1 MNIFERAL
9 AYIRRKNT
17 RAIIILLILTIITAS
32 IYACLAVQ
40 SASKEM
46 ASRVL
51 ATANAS
57 FQIRRI
63 AEDGEIT
70 TSEIEQICKDFKIK
84 KVNYRTTVD
93 AKLSTGEVVSG
104 EQKIQ
109 IDGMD
114 EKFKNLVKV
123 YAVNNS
129 NLENTFTSES
139 FKLISGKPINSG
151 ENRTS
156 EAKKPDTETKNQIL
170 VHEKLAEKNHWALGD
185 KITLNSLS
193 DEKKEQLFEISGIFS
208 GQVQESFNGLSS
220 DLSEN
225 MVYVNFG
232 SGQALAENIDKLM
245 VKNAG
250 VFSDK
255 NTIEQ
260 ATFFLEQPEKLE
272 ETIAEIKKMSLDWQK
287 LELAKNAK
295 DFEGISSSIKTMQSL
310 LNIMTL
316 GIILAGT
323 IALSLILILWLRERV
338 YEIGV
343 LLAIGKTKLQI
354 VGQFIL
360 ELLLLNLPATVIA
373 MFTGSVLSRQ
383 LLAGLIANEEI
394 SQVGTAL
401 NSSMSNVINLP
412 ILGLSFLIMTIVIM
426 SAVLFT
432 SISILTQKPKKI
444 LAKIS

>member
-185 KITLNSLS
+185 KIMLNSLS

-260 ATFFLEQPEKLE
+260 ATFFLEQPEKME

-287 LELAKNAK
+287 LELTKNAK

-373 MFTGSVLSRQ
+373 MFIGSVLSRQ

-401 NSSMSNVINLP
+401 NNSMANIINLP

-426 SAVLFT
+426 SAVFFT

>member
-40 SASKEM
+40 NASKKM

-185 KITLNSLS
+185 KIMLNSLS

-260 ATFFLEQPEKLE
+260 ATFFLEQPEKME

-287 LELAKNAK
+287 LELTKNAK

-373 MFTGSVLSRQ
+373 MFIGSVLSRQ

-401 NSSMSNVINLP
+401 NNSMANIINLP

-426 SAVLFT
+426 SAVFFT

>member
-185 KITLNSLS
+185 KIMLNSLS

-225 MVYVNFG
+225 MVYVNFR
-232 SGQALAENIDKLM
+232 SGQALVENIDKLM

-250 VFSDK
+250 LFSDK

-260 ATFFLEQPEKLE
+260 VTFFLEQPEKME

-401 NSSMSNVINLP
+401 NSSMSNIINLP

-426 SAVLFT
+426 SAVIFT

>member
-40 SASKEM
+40 NASKKM

-51 ATANAS
+51 ATANVS

-70 TSEIEQICKDFKIK
+70 TSAIEQICKDFKIK

-129 NLENTFTSES
+129 KLENTFTSES
-139 FKLISGKPINSG
+139 FKLISGKPISSD
-151 ENRTS
+151 ENRIS
-156 EAKKPDTETKNQIL
+156 DAKKLDTETKNQIL

-245 VKNAG
+245 VKYAG

-260 ATFFLEQPEKLE
+260 ATFFLEQPEKME

-287 LELAKNAK
+287 LELTKNAK

-343 LLAIGKTKLQI
+343 LLAIGRTKLQI

-360 ELLLLNLPATVIA
+360 ELLLLILPATVIA
-373 MFTGSVLSRQ
+373 MFIGSVLSKQ
-383 LLAGLIANEEI
+383 LLAGLIVNEEI

-401 NSSMSNVINLP
+401 NSSMSNIINLP

-426 SAVLFT
+426 SAVFFT

>member
-185 KITLNSLS
+185 KIMLNSLS

-250 VFSDK
+250 LFSDK

-260 ATFFLEQPEKLE
+260 VTFFLEQPEKME

-401 NSSMSNVINLP
+401 NSSMSNIINLP

-426 SAVLFT
+426 SAVIFT

>member
-185 KITLNSLS
+185 KIMLNSLS

-260 ATFFLEQPEKLE
+260 ATFFLEQPEKME

-373 MFTGSVLSRQ
+373 MFIGSVLSRQ

-401 NSSMSNVINLP
+401 NNSMANIINLP

-426 SAVLFT
+426 SAVFFT

>member
-70 TSEIEQICKDFKIK
+70 TSEIEQIRKDFKIK

-185 KITLNSLS
+185 KIMLNSLS

-260 ATFFLEQPEKLE
+260 ATFFLEQPEKME

-373 MFTGSVLSRQ
+373 MFIGSVLSRQ

-401 NSSMSNVINLP
+401 NNSMANIINLP

-426 SAVLFT
+426 SAVFFT

>member
-40 SASKEM
+40 NASKKM

-51 ATANAS
+51 ATANVS

-63 AEDGEIT
+63 SEDGEIT
-70 TSEIEQICKDFKIK
+70 TSAIEQICKDFKIK

-129 NLENTFTSES
+129 KLENTFTSES
-139 FKLISGKPINSG
+139 FKLISGKPISSD
-151 ENRTS
+151 ENRIS
-156 EAKKPDTETKNQIL
+156 DAKKLDTETKNQIL
-170 VHEKLAEKNHWALGD
+170 VHEKLAEKNHWTLGD

-401 NSSMSNVINLP
+401 NSSMSNIINLP

-426 SAVLFT
+426 SAVFFT

>member
-51 ATANAS
+51 ATANVS

-70 TSEIEQICKDFKIK
+70 TSEIEQIRKDFKIK
-84 KVNYRTTVD
+84 KVNYRTTID

-139 FKLISGKPINSG
+139 FKLISGKPIGSD
-151 ENRTS
+151 ENRIS
-156 EAKKPDTETKNQIL
+156 ETKKPDTETKNQIL

-185 KITLNSLS
+185 KIMLNSLS

-260 ATFFLEQPEKLE
+260 ATFFLEQPEKME

-287 LELAKNAK
+287 LELTKNAK

-323 IALSLILILWLRERV
+323 IALSLVLILWLRERV

-343 LLAIGKTKLQI
+343 LLAIIIT
-354 VGQFIL
+354 
-360 ELLLLNLPATVIA
+360 
-373 MFTGSVLSRQ
+373 
-383 LLAGLIANEEI
+383 
-394 SQVGTAL
+394 
-401 NSSMSNVINLP
+401 
-412 ILGLSFLIMTIVIM
+412 
-426 SAVLFT
+426 
-432 SISILTQKPKKI
+432 
-444 LAKIS
+444 

>member
-51 ATANAS
+51 AAANVS

-70 TSEIEQICKDFKIK
+70 TSEIEQIRKDFKIK

-93 AKLSTGEVVSG
+93 ANLSTGEVVSG

-129 NLENTFTSES
+129 NLENAFTSES
-139 FKLISGKPINSG
+139 FKLISGKTIGSD
-151 ENRTS
+151 ENQTS
-156 EAKKPDTETKNQIL
+156 EAKKPDTEIKNQIL

-185 KITLNSLS
+185 KITLSSLS

-245 VKNAG
+245 VKNVG

-255 NTIEQ
+255 NVIEQ
-260 ATFFLEQPEKLE
+260 ATFFLEQPEKME

-295 DFEGISSSIKTMQSL
+295 DFEGISGSIKTMQSL

-343 LLAIGKTKLQI
+343 LLAIGQTKLQI

-373 MFTGSVLSRQ
+373 MFFGGVLSKQ
-383 LLAGLIANEEI
+383 LLAGLMANEEI
-394 SQVGTAL
+394 GQVGTVL
-401 NSSMSNVINLP
+401 NNSMSNIINLP

>member
-1 MNIFERAL
+1 
-9 AYIRRKNT
+9 
-17 RAIIILLILTIITAS
+17 
-32 IYACLAVQ
+32 
-40 SASKEM
+40 
-46 ASRVL
+46 
-51 ATANAS
+51 
-57 FQIRRI
+57 
-63 AEDGEIT
+63 
-70 TSEIEQICKDFKIK
+70 
-84 KVNYRTTVD
+84 
-93 AKLSTGEVVSG
+93 
-104 EQKIQ
+104 
-109 IDGMD
+109 
-114 EKFKNLVKV
+114 
-123 YAVNNS
+123 
-129 NLENTFTSES
+129 
-139 FKLISGKPINSG
+139 
-151 ENRTS
+151 
-156 EAKKPDTETKNQIL
+156 
-170 VHEKLAEKNHWALGD
+170 
-185 KITLNSLS
+185 
-193 DEKKEQLFEISGIFS
+193 
-208 GQVQESFNGLSS
+208 
-220 DLSEN
+220 

-260 ATFFLEQPEKLE
+260 ATFFLEQPEKME

-401 NSSMSNVINLP
+401 NSSMSNIINLP

-426 SAVLFT
+426 SAVFFT

>member
-156 EAKKPDTETKNQIL
+156 EAKKPDTEIKNQIL
-170 VHEKLAEKNHWALGD
+170 VHEKLAEKNHWVLGD
-185 KITLNSLS
+185 KITLSSLS

-343 LLAIGKTKLQI
+343 LLAIGQTKLQI

-373 MFTGSVLSRQ
+373 MFIGGVLSKQ
-383 LLAGLIANEEI
+383 LLAGLIVNEEI

-401 NSSMSNVINLP
+401 NSSMSNIINLP

-426 SAVLFT
+426 SAVFFT

>member
-170 VHEKLAEKNHWALGD
+170 VHEKLAEKNQWALGD
-185 KITLNSLS
+185 KIMLNSLS

-373 MFTGSVLSRQ
+373 MFIGSVLSKQ
-383 LLAGLIANEEI
+383 LLAGLMTNEEI
-394 SQVGTAL
+394 GQVGTAL
-401 NSSMSNVINLP
+401 NSSMSNIINLP

>member
-156 EAKKPDTETKNQIL
+156 EAKKPDTEIKNQIL
-170 VHEKLAEKNHWALGD
+170 VHEKLAEKNHWVLGD
-185 KITLNSLS
+185 KITLSSLS

-360 ELLLLNLPATVIA
+360 ELLLLNLPATVMA
-373 MFTGSVLSRQ
+373 MFIGGVLSKQ
-383 LLAGLIANEEI
+383 LLAGLIVNEEI

-401 NSSMSNVINLP
+401 NSSMSNIINLP

-426 SAVLFT
+426 SAVFFT

>member
-32 IYACLAVQ
+32 IYACLTVQ

-51 ATANAS
+51 ATANVS

-70 TSEIEQICKDFKIK
+70 TSEIEQIRKDFKIK

-129 NLENTFTSES
+129 KLENTFTSES
-139 FKLISGKPINSG
+139 FKLISGKPISSD
-151 ENRTS
+151 ENRIS
-156 EAKKPDTETKNQIL
+156 ETKKPDTETKNQIL
-170 VHEKLAEKNHWALGD
+170 VHEKLTEKNHWALGD
-185 KITLNSLS
+185 KIMLNSLS

-225 MVYVNFG
+225 IVYVNFG

-250 VFSDK
+250 VFSDNFLPRTTRK
-255 NTIEQ
+255 NGRNNRGN
-260 ATFFLEQPEKLE
+260 
-272 ETIAEIKKMSLDWQK
+272 QK
-287 LELAKNAK
+287 NVAGLAKARTN
-295 DFEGISSSIKTMQSL
+295 
-310 LNIMTL
+310 
-316 GIILAGT
+316 
-323 IALSLILILWLRERV
+323 
-338 YEIGV
+338 
-343 LLAIGKTKLQI
+343 
-354 VGQFIL
+354 
-360 ELLLLNLPATVIA
+360 
-373 MFTGSVLSRQ
+373 
-383 LLAGLIANEEI
+383 
-394 SQVGTAL
+394 
-401 NSSMSNVINLP
+401 
-412 ILGLSFLIMTIVIM
+412 
-426 SAVLFT
+426 
-432 SISILTQKPKKI
+432 KKR
-444 LAKIS
+444 KRF